1 MFLEVT
7 KTEIFRKNDRQTKMS
22 ALVITL
28 IVGVVLGMYTM
39 TIPGVKPAT
48 EKLTGQ
54 MWAAISKATSD
65 YAKNTE

>member
-1 MFLEVT
+1 
-7 KTEIFRKNDRQTKMS
+7 MS

-28 IVGVVLGMYTM
+28 IVGIVLGMYTM

-48 EKLTGQ
+48 VKLTSQ
-54 MWAAISKATSD
+54 MWAALSKATSD

>member
-1 MFLEVT
+1 MK
-7 KTEIFRKNDRQTKMS
+7 KTDFFKKNEKRRKMP

-48 EKLTGQ
+48 EKLSRQT
-54 MWAAISKATSD
+54 WAAISKATSD
-65 YAKNTE
+65 YAKNRE